1 MEKRKEIISGIVMAY
16 LQPDDTQNIPNIYTI
31 HIRPGK
37 EVENDT
43 NEPFGKKWSSQS
55 ITKSINIYFLRE

>member
-16 LQPDDTQNIPNIYTI
+16 LQPDDIQNIPNVYTI

-43 NEPFGKKWSSQS
+43 NEPFGKK
-55 ITKSINIYFLRE
+55 